1 MANATTAIQLVVG
14 LGNPGPGHAGDRHNV
29 GFWLVDALAASLGA
43 AWRAEAR
50 FKGELARAGSGLR
63 LLKPMTFMNLSG
75 ESVAA
80 CAAYFRVPPAAIV
93 VVHDELDLP
102 AGAVRLKRGG
112 GHGGHNGLRSI
123 DRLLGST
130 DYIRLRLGIGRP
142 GTAGDVTGHVL
153 GAPPAAERQ
162 LLETTINF
170 VLDNVDCVLEGDLAR
185 AMNILNRR
193 TINSEEDI

>member
-1 MANATTAIQLVVG
+1 M
-14 LGNPGPGHAGDRHNV
+14 PGHAGDRHNV
-29 GFWLVDALAASLGA
+29 GFWLVDALASSLGA

-50 FKGELARAGSGLR
+50 FKGELARTGAGLR

-130 DYIRLRLGIGRP
+130 DYVRLRLGIGRP
-142 GTAGDVTGHVL
+142 GPAGDVTGHVL
-153 GAPPAAERQ
+153 SGPPAAERQ
-162 LLETTINF
+162 QLEASIRF
-170 VLDNVDCVLEGDLAR
+170 VLDNFDCVLEGDLAR

-193 TINSEEDI
+193 TIGSEEDI

>member
-29 GFWLVDALAASLGA
+29 GFWLVDALARALGA

-50 FKGELARAGSGLR
+50 FKGELARADSGLR

-112 GHGGHNGLRSI
+112 GNGGHNGLRSI
-123 DRLLGST
+123 DKLLGST
-130 DYIRLRLGIGRP
+130 DYVRLRLGIGRP
-142 GTAGDVTGHVL
+142 GGAGDVTGHVL
-153 GAPPAAERQ
+153 STPPAAERQ
-162 LLETTINF
+162 LLEASIDF
-170 VLDNVDCVLEGDLAR
+170 VLDHVDCVLEGDLAR

-193 TINSEEDI
+193 TIISEEDI